1 MSNNEFFKV
10 YTTDTTVSLDFPFH
24 ISRSVVTSDKQDFVK
39 LVNKE
44 HSHEFMQ
51 MLYILNGKITSE
63 VGGRTETVK
72 KGELVLIPPFVKHR
86 NDYFEGADIFTIS
99 FMPSMVESSFDT
111 PFTIDDSNNFSRFYF
126 IPFIEMWKDV
136 NLITKQRFISAETL
150 AIKDLFWSIFDGFKS
165 GSDMDRLIMHANFL
179 KVLALISRYYQRN
192 KEQSEQIEKSPHHK
206 HFNKVQESIQYIQ
219 DNFKKDLKIND
230 LISRCGISSTYF
242 RMIFKEITGK
252 SFVQYLNELRIY
264 HAIVLIK
271 RTSLNLNEI
280 SYEVGFTEFQNFH
293 RTFRKI
299 IGCSPSE
306 YRKSEMK

>member
-39 LVNKE
+39 LVNNE

-51 MLYILNGKITSE
+51 MLYILNGKITNE
-63 VGGRTETVK
+63 VNGKTETVK

-86 NDYFEGADIFTIS
+86 NDYFEGADLFTIS
-99 FMPSMVESSFDT
+99 FMPSIIDSTFDT
-111 PFTIDDSNNFSRFYF
+111 PFAIDDSTNFSRLYF
-126 IPFIEMWKDV
+126 VPFIEMGKDPE
-136 NLITKQRFISAETL
+136 LIKKQHFISAETL
-150 AIKDLFWSIFDGFKS
+150 AIKDLFWSIYDEFKT
-165 GSDMDRLIMHANFL
+165 GTDMDKVIMHANFL
-179 KVLALISRYYQRN
+179 KVMALISRHYQRN

-206 HFNKVQESIQYIQ
+206 HFEKVQESIQYIQ
-219 DNFKKDLKIND
+219 DNFKKDLKINE
-230 LISRCGISSTYF
+230 LIKRCGISSTYF

-271 RTSLNLNEI
+271 KTSLNLNEI
-280 SYEVGFTEFQNFH
+280 SYEVGFSEFQNFH

-306 YRKSEMK
+306 YRKSEIN

>member
-24 ISRSVVTSDKQDFVK
+24 ISRSVVTSNKQDFVK
-39 LVNKE
+39 LVNNE

-51 MLYILNGKITSE
+51 MLYILNGKITNE
-63 VGGRTETVK
+63 VSGKIETVK
-72 KGELVLIPPFVKHR
+72 KDELVLIPPFVKHR

-99 FMPSMVESSFDT
+99 FMPSIIDSSFDT
-111 PFTIDDSNNFSRFYF
+111 PFAIDDSTNFSRLYF
-126 IPFIEMWKDV
+126 IPFIEMGKDPE
-136 NLITKQRFISAETL
+136 LIKKQHFISAETL
-150 AIKDLFWSIFDGFKS
+150 VIKDLFWSIYDEFKT
-165 GSDMDRLIMHANFL
+165 GTDMDKVIMHANFL
-179 KVLALISRYYQRN
+179 KVMALISRHYQKN
-192 KEQSEQIEKSPHHK
+192 KEQSEQIEKSPHQK
-206 HFNKVQESIQYIQ
+206 HFEKVQESIQYIQ
-219 DNFKKDLKIND
+219 DNYKKDLKIND
-230 LISRCGISSTYF
+230 IIFRCGISSTYF

-271 RTSLNLNEI
+271 KTSLNLNEI
-280 SYEVGFTEFQNFH
+280 SYDVGFIEFQNFH

-306 YRKSEMK
+306 YRKSEIN